1 MDALLQSLSQLSL
14 PDVFHVSGHASSLP
28 SVRLADGQLLDTANV
43 DGLRRQCTPSHVG
56 KRLANVRDESV
67 RKSLELNA
75 TQFTVDWPAL
85 HAQILPHVA
94 TRLNVNWTLTAQ
106 PHKLLFY
113 QVGSFF
119 KPHRDAQHTN
129 GHTLSL
135 VVDLGSDADGGAVR
149 FTHGRQS
156 AEWASHTSAWAC
168 WFASVMHEVTPVTRG
183 HRVVLTFDV
192 IVTPPPATTR
202 SLLAPVPKL
211 GGVPPFAQLVWE
223 RIVSLL
229 SVADHS
235 ALSRTCRGLHAM
247 LGGCARL
254 LGEHLRNHVDVEQL
268 RSDQFSSL
276 GFVARHTYLFEASD
290 ASNVVPTWQLKGRDR
305 LIAEAARLCGWHVR
319 VRRAFALHELTK
331 DDEFQQLRRIRVG
344 CAVLPNSS
352 MDALVNLEDEAWRG
366 AVSDE
371 ESENLRN
378 RLNADIEGFRK
389 LDGSFWY
396 GLRSTDTDN
405 DSERNILTVP
415 FVGVRFCET
424 MGSVAALAG
433 PTPQMEEDDLW
444 GNESMFCL
452 RSFESAA
459 LLLDVIDPAEM
470 PHLKWAPDLRDL
482 RF

>member
-1 MDALLQSLSQLSL
+1 MLSQLSL

-43 DGLRRQCTPSHVG
+43 DGLRRQCAPSQVG
-56 KRLANVRDESV
+56 KRLANVHDESV

-85 HAQILPHVA
+85 HEQILPHIG

-113 QVGSFF
+113 EVGSFF

-156 AEWASHTSAWAC
+156 AEWASQTSAWAC

-183 HRVVLTFDV
+183 YRVVLTFDV

-229 SVADHS
+229 SLPDHS

-276 GFVARHTYLFEASD
+276 GFVARHAYLFEASD
-290 ASNVVPTWQLKGRDR
+290 TSNVVPTWQLKGRDR
-305 LIAEAARLCGWHVR
+305 IIAEAARLCGWRVR
-319 VRRAFALHELTK
+319 VRRAFVLHELKK
-331 DDEFQQLRRIRVG
+331 DDDFQQLRRIRVG
-344 CAVLPNSS
+344 CAVLPSTTR
-352 MDALVNLEDEAWRG
+352 DALVDLQYGMWG
-366 AVSDE
+366 AQSESDE
-371 ESENLRN
+371 ESENLRD

-389 LDGSFWY
+389 LDGNFW
-396 GLRSTDTDN
+396 GELRSTDTDN
-405 DSERNILTVP
+405 DSERNIITVP
-415 FVGVRFCET
+415 FVGVLFCET
-424 MGSVAALAG
+424 MESVAVLAG
-433 PTPQMEEDDLW
+433 PTPQMEEDGLW

-470 PHLKWAPDLRDL
+470 PQLKLAPDLRH
-482 RF
+482 